1 MMAWFEKYDAM
12 LHFVLESVAD
22 ATPQSD
28 GLGVSSVISFGIAAR

>member
-1 MMAWFEKYDAM
+1 MIAWFEKYDAM
-12 LHFVLESVAD
+12 LHFVFESVAD